1 MGGKFSTGPK
11 LYTGRSEILANFNQA
26 QEIFSKT
33 AVRHITIKLLKN
45 IKYYTY
51 RVTKVSVTTFL
62 IKSKKCKEKTLG

>member
-45 IKYYTY
+45 IKYITH
-51 RVTKVSVTTFL
+51 T
-62 IKSKKCKEKTLG
+62 E